1 MTRLR
6 QLMLEEL
13 QRRNYSKATAR
24 IYVRSVKEF
33 AEFFGRSPARL
44 GPEHIR
50 QYQVYLL
57 KNRKLSPNTVAQ
69 RAAAL
74 RFLYVKTLRRRYL
87 PEHIPYPKIPLK
99 LPTVLSKE
107 EVQRMIECTTN
118 LMHRAM
124 LLTLYSAGLRRSEL
138 CRLKVEDVDS
148 QRMMIRIRNGKGGRD
163 REVPLSGKLLEVLR
177 EYWRWKKPMEYLFP
191 SDQQKRV
198 GQPVTDKVIWWLC
211 RKATRE
217 AGIKKRVSPHT
228 LRHSYA
234 THMLE
239 AGADLRTIQVLL
251 GHQDV
256 QDTVVYLHL
265 SNRHLTAVANP
276 LDRMDVDALA
286 HVSRSRRQLKKR

>member
-50 QYQVYLL
+50 QYQVHLL

-276 LDRMDVDALA
+276 LDHMDVDALA

>member
-1 MTRLR
+1 MTQLR

-13 QRRNYSKATAR
+13 QRRNYSKATVR

-50 QYQVYLL
+50 QYQVHLL

-87 PEHIPYPKIPLK
+87 PEHIPYPKIPQK
-99 LPTVLSKE
+99 LPTVLSEE

-148 QRMMIRIRNGKGGRD
+148 QRMMIHIRNGKGGRD

-191 SDQQKRV
+191 SDQRKRV
-198 GQPVTDKVIWWLC
+198 GQPVTEKVIWWLC

-265 SNRHLTAVANP
+265 SNRHLTAVPNP

-286 HVSRSRRQLKKR
+286 HVSHSRRQLKKR

>member
-1 MTRLR
+1 VTRLR

-50 QYQVYLL
+50 QYQVHLL

-276 LDRMDVDALA
+276 LDHMDVDALA